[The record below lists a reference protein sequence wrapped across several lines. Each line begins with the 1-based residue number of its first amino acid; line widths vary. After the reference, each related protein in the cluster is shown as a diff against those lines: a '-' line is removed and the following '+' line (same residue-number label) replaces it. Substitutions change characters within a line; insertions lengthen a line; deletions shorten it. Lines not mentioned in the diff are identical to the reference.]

1 MNNNF
6 FRFNPYILNKETYK
20 ALSMHDEPPTLYS
33 LMNSY
38 VNFNKEES
46 EKVKII
52 DLPSAFRTYLFDFNY
67 PLADN
72 LKADFEENFLSHY
85 MFRRIGFDT
94 YMSFKIHLKN
104 KLNEIMYKYNAML
117 NEFSNLDFLGINEVH
132 TRTLTNER
140 TESTETSN
148 SSSSSSTNTS
158 TGSSSS
164 TSDNRY
170 SNTPENAIS
179 DVQSGTYVTD
189 YTYNQQT
196 GSSNASATG
205 TANGS
210 NTSSA
215 DVTGNTEIEE
225 TINIHRGDS
234 TDEYLKYQNEIN
246 NVYTMMYKELDS
258 LFYGII

>member
-46 EKVKII
+46 EKVKIL

-67 PLADN
+67 PLNDT

-117 NEFSNLDFLGINEVH
+117 NEFSNLDFLGVNEVH

-140 TESTETSN
+140 TESTDT
-148 SSSSSSTNTS
+148 SSSSTNS
-158 TGSSSS
+158 SSGNSSS

-170 SNTPENAIS
+170 SDTPENAIS

-196 GSSNASATG
+196 GSSSTTATG
-205 TANGS
+205 TA
-210 NTSSA
+210 TSSA

-246 NVYTMMYKELDS
+246 NIYTMMYKELDS

>member
-1 MNNNF
+1 MNNSF
-6 FRFNPYILNKETYK
+6 FPMGFLNKEMYR
-20 ALSMHDEPPTLYS
+20 ALSQNDVPPTLYS

-38 VNFNKEES
+38 VNFNKTES
-46 EKVKII
+46 EKVSII
-52 DLPSAFRTYLFDFNY
+52 NLPSAFRTYLFDFNY
-67 PLADN
+67 PLVNN

-104 KLNEIMYKYNAML
+104 KLNEIMSKYNAML
-117 NEFSNLDFLGINEVH
+117 NEFSNLDFLGVSEVH

-140 TESTETSN
+140 TESTDT
-148 SSSSSSTNTS
+148 SSSSTNSSYGT
-158 TGSSSS
+158 SSS

-170 SNTPENAIS
+170 SNTPENDIS

-189 YTYNQQT
+189 YTYNQQS
-196 GSSNASATG
+196 GSSSASATG
-205 TANGS
+205 TA
-210 NTSSA
+210 TSSA

-234 TDEYLKYQNEIN
+234 TDEYLKFQNEIN
-246 NVYTMMYKELDS
+246 NVYTMIYKELDS

>member
-1 MNNNF
+1 MNNGF
-6 FRFNPYILNKETYK
+6 FPMGFLNKEMYR
-20 ALSMHDEPPTLYS
+20 ALSQNDVPPTLYS

-38 VNFNKEES
+38 VNFNKTEA
-46 EKVKII
+46 EKVSII
-52 DLPSAFRTYLFDFNY
+52 NLPSAFRTYLFDFNY
-67 PLADN
+67 PLANN

-104 KLNEIMYKYNAML
+104 KLNEIMGKYNAMVD
-117 NEFSNLDFLGINEVH
+117 EFSELDFLGISEVH
-132 TRTLTNER
+132 TRTVDDDR
-140 TESTETSN
+140 TTN
-148 SSSSSSTNTS
+148 SSSRTDSTNSS
-158 TGSSSS
+158 TGSSSN

-170 SNTPENAIS
+170 SDTPENQLT
-179 DVQSGTYVTD
+179 DVQNGTYLTD

-196 GSSNASATG
+196 GSSTASATG
-205 TANGS
+205 ASTL
-210 NTSSA
+210 TSSVS
-215 DVTGNTEIEE
+215 DSNDIRE

-246 NVYTMMYKELDS
+246 HVYTMMYKELDS